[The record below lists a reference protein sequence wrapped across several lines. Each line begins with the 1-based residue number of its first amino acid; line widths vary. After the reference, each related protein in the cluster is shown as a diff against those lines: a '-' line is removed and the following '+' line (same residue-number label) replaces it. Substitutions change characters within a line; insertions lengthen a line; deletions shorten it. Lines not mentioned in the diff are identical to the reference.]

1 MDKYEKHVNE
11 ILEAVDKDVDRSEIE
26 KELKNYVEEFR
37 LTVGE
42 AKKLIARKHGA
53 NISITSEGI
62 EKLIKELNSL
72 DKNVNML
79 CRVIFVAEKEIT
91 PKGEDPK
98 IILSGIL
105 GDESGTVPFTHWEKG
120 ELTLAKGDVVKIEHA
135 YITEWREQNQI
146 NIGSRGK
153 MAKMDKS
160 AMPEFKGTGSGG
172 SFKPAQQCKISEIGD
187 ATGNISVIARI
198 LTMETREV
206 NVSGEMKDV
215 MSGTMADETGKVSF
229 TCWGKAKVKE
239 GEAIKVNS
247 GYLRKWRGM
256 PQLNFDASNI
266 EKSDEKLP
274 EETEL
279 AKPVTVTINHL
290 ARTGGMVDAA
300 VDGVILD
307 VRQGSGL
314 VFRCPECNRVLQKNI
329 CRVHDEVEGSP
340 DLRTKAVLDDGTGAM
355 TVILNRVI
363 SERLLGKSLDKC
375 MKEAKKAMDHSII
388 HDQLFD
394 KLVAQPVTIM
404 GNVTSDE
411 FGLMMIASGT
421 DILKLDPL
429 AGARELLEELQ

>member
-11 ILEAVDKDVDRSEIE
+11 ILEAIGKDDVDRSEIE
-26 KELKNYVEEFR
+26 RELKNYVEEFR

-53 NISITSEGI
+53 NIAVSSEGTQ
-62 EKLIKELNSL
+62 KLIRDLNPL
-72 DKNVNML
+72 DKNVNLL
-79 CRVIFVAEKEIT
+79 CRVVFVAEKEIKQEGQ
-91 PKGEDPK
+91 PKM
-98 IILSGIL
+98 ILSGIL

-120 ELTLAKGDVVKIEHA
+120 DLTLAKGDVIKIEHA
-135 YITEWREQNQI
+135 YITEWREQNQV
-146 NIGSRGK
+146 NIGTRGK
-153 MAKMDKS
+153 LAMMDKS
-160 AMPEFKGTGSGG
+160 AMPEFKGTGGG
-172 SFKPAQQCKISEIGD
+172 GNFKPAEPCKIIGLGD
-187 ATGNISVIARI
+187 ATGHVMVDARI
-198 LTMETREV
+198 LTMELREV
-206 NVSGEMKDV
+206 NVSGEKKDV
-215 MSGTMADETGKVSF
+215 MSGTMADENGKVSF
-229 TCWGKAKVKE
+229 TCWGKAKMKE
-239 GEAIKVNS
+239 GDAIKINS

-256 PQLNFDASNI
+256 PQLNFDSSNVD
-266 EKSDEKLP
+266 KSDEDLP
-274 EETEL
+274 GETEL
-279 AKPVTVTINHL
+279 AKPVAVNINHL
-290 ARTGGMVDAA
+290 ARVGGMVDAA

-329 CRVHDEVEGSP
+329 CRVHDEVEGNP

-363 SERLLGKSLDKC
+363 SERLLGKSLDQC
-375 MKEAKKAMDHSII
+375 MKEAKKAMDQSII

-421 DILKLDPL
+421 DFLKLNPL
-429 AGARELLEELQ
+429 EDARKLLEEIA

>member
-53 NISITSEGI
+53 NIATSSEGI
-62 EKLIKELNSL
+62 EKLIKELNTL

-91 PKGEDPK
+91 QEGQQKA
-98 IILSGIL
+98 ILSGIL

-120 ELTLAKGDVVKIEHA
+120 DMTLAKGDVVKIEHA
-135 YITEWREQNQI
+135 YITEWREQNQV
-146 NIGSRGK
+146 NIGARGK
-153 MAKMDKS
+153 LAKVDKS
-160 AMPEFKGTGSGG
+160 LMPEFKGTGGGG
-172 SFKPAQQCKISEIGD
+172 SFKPAQLCKISDIGD
-187 ATGNISVIARI
+187 ATGNISVVARI

-215 MSGTMADETGKVSF
+215 MSGTIADETGKVSF

-239 GEAIKVNS
+239 GGAIKVNS

-256 PQLNFDASNI
+256 PQLNFDASNV
-266 EKSDEKLP
+266 EKSEEKLP
-274 EETEL
+274 KATEL

-290 ARTGGMVDAA
+290 ARVGGMVDAA

-329 CRVHDEVEGSP
+329 CRVHDEVEGTP
-340 DLRTKAVLDDGTGAM
+340 DLRTKAVLDDGSGAM

-363 SERLLGKSLDKC
+363 SERLLGKSLDQC
-375 MKEAKKAMDHSII
+375 MKEAKKKMDHSII
-388 HDQLFD
+388 HDQLFE

-421 DILKLDPL
+421 DILKLDTL

>member
-1 MDKYEKHVNE
+1 MDKYEKHVND
-11 ILEAVDKDVDRSEIE
+11 IMEAIDKDIDRKEIE
-26 KELKNYVEEFR
+26 KELKNYVDEFR

-53 NISITSEGI
+53 NIAVSSEGMQ
-62 EKLIKELNSL
+62 KLVKELNSL

-79 CRVIFVAEKEIT
+79 CRVVFVAEKEIT
-91 PKGEDPK
+91 QEGQPKT
-98 IILSGIL
+98 ILSGIL

-120 ELTLAKGDVVKIEHA
+120 ELTLTKGDVVKIEHA
-135 YITEWREQNQI
+135 YITEWREQNQV
-146 NIGSRGK
+146 NIGARGK
-153 MAKMDKS
+153 LAKVDKS
-160 AMPEFKGTGSGG
+160 MMPEFNGNGGG
-172 SFKPAQQCKISEIGD
+172 SFKPAQLCKITDLGD
-187 ATGNISVIARI
+187 AKGNISVIARI
-198 LTMETREV
+198 LTMEIREV

-215 MSGTMADETGKVSF
+215 MNGTIADETGKVSF

-239 GEAIKVNS
+239 GDAIKVNS

-256 PQLNFDASNI
+256 PQLNFDASNV

-290 ARTGGMVDAA
+290 ARVGGMVDAA
-300 VDGVILD
+300 VNGMILD

-314 VFRCPECNRVLQKNI
+314 VFRCPECNRVLQKTL
-329 CRVHDEVEGSP
+329 CRIHGEVEGKP

-363 SERLLGKSLDKC
+363 SERLLDKSLEQC
-375 MKEAKKAMDHSII
+375 MKEAKKAMDQSII

-394 KLVAQPVTIM
+394 KLVAQPATVM

-411 FGLMMIASGT
+411 FGLMLIASGT
-421 DILKLDPL
+421 ELRKTDPL
-429 AGARELLEELQ
+429 AEARELLEEIS